1 MAFEKKSGEIN
12 VLRNIFRAFESK
24 NYVNYFIG
32 QGISL
37 VGTWLQYTAMGWLV
51 YRLTKSPFLL
61 GLVGF
66 SGQFPSFLL
75 ASFAG
80 VLADRWDRQNIMIA
94 TQIALMILSLILA
107 ILVLTNTVTV
117 WHVIIISILFGIA
130 GAFDMPTRH
139 SFVLDMVERKE
150 LLGNAIALN
159 STLFNAA
166 RLIGPSVA
174 GIIISITGEGLCFL
188 LNAMSFIAIIIPLF
202 TMKIKKAKNN
212 SKKTNMLE
220 GLKEGYSYAFSWGP
234 IRAILALVGIASIAG
249 MPYGVLMP
257 IFAKEIFHGNPKTL
271 GFLMAFSGMG
281 AMTAAILL
289 ASQKSQ
295 KGLGKNIPLGV
306 GLFGAGLIA
315 FSCSKILWVSYIML
329 FFSGF
334 GMMIS
339 FTSSNTLLQTIV
351 EGDKRGRVMSLYTM
365 AFMGMLP
372 IGSIL
377 SGMMA
382 NRIGAPATLLSG
394 GIICIAGALI
404 FSRSLIALKQQV

>member
-1 MAFEKKSGEIN
+1 MSFEKKNGELNI
-12 VLRNIFRAFESK
+12 LKNIFRAFESK
-24 NYVNYFIG
+24 NYLHYFMG

-37 VGTWLQYTAMGWLV
+37 IGTWLQYTAMGWLV
-51 YRLTKSPFLL
+51 YRLTTSPFLL

-107 ILVLTNTVTV
+107 VLVLTNIVTV

-174 GIIISITGEGLCFL
+174 GIIISVTGEGLCFL
-188 LNAMSFIAIIIPLF
+188 LNALSFIAIIIVLI

-212 SKKTNMLE
+212 SKRTNILE
-220 GLKEGYSYAFSWGP
+220 GLKEGYSYALGWSP
-234 IRAILALVGIASIAG
+234 IRSILALVGIASIAG

-257 IFAKEIFHGNPKTL
+257 IFAKEIFHGDPKTL

-281 AMTAAILL
+281 AMTAAIVL
-289 ASQKSQ
+289 ASQKNQ
-295 KGLGKNIPLGV
+295 QNMGKNIPLGV

-315 FSCSKILWVSYIML
+315 FSCSRILWVSYIML
-329 FFSGF
+329 FFAGF
-334 GMMIS
+334 GMMIC
-339 FTSSNTLLQTIV
+339 FTSSNTILQTIV

-377 SGMMA
+377 SGILA
-382 NRIGAPATLLSG
+382 NRIGAPATLLAG

-404 FSRSLIALKQQV
+404 FSRSVIALKHQL